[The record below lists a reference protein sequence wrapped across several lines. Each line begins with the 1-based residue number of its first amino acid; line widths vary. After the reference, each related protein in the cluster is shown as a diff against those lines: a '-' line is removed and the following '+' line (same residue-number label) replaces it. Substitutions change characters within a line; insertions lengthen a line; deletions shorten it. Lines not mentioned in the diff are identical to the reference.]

1 MAGLRQLGHAACGGS
16 VAYREPL
23 LRRLFRDAYKNC
35 GDLQSEK
42 RRLALLNV
50 LPLLLS
56 LQVCQHVEA
65 FTYGPGDQLH
75 THVAER
81 LKTPRPSVND
91 PRRTS
96 SIQADAAGHMRHLQL
111 SPCSREDV
119 K

>member
-23 LRRLFRDAYKNC
+23 LRRLFQDAYKNC

-56 LQVCQHVEA
+56 LQVCQHAEA
-65 FTYGPGDQLH
+65 FTYGPGAQLH

-81 LKTPRPSVND
+81 LKTPRPSVDD

-96 SIQADAAGHMRHLQL
+96 SIQADAAGHMRHLQP